1 MTNLEEITKI
11 ISAISL
17 IILVIGM
24 VLIGFKYIEYKKEY
38 IKNDTFES
46 KHMSCLYYGFIT
58 TEIYD
63 NNITCLNYN
72 KDYDRS
78 NDWRRELDKNES

>member
-1 MTNLEEITKI
+1 MTTIEEIAKI
-11 ISAISL
+11 SYSIAL
-17 IILVIGM
+17 IITI
-24 VLIGFKYIEYKKEY
+24 IGFVMLGYKYIEYKQEY

-46 KHMSCLYYGFIT
+46 KHMSCLYYGFTT

-72 KDYDRS
+72 KKYDRS
-78 NDWRRELDKNES
+78 NDWKWD